1 MRRVG
6 RCVNAAVVLC
16 FFSCLALTG
25 CGGSSSSTTTPGS
38 PGSSS
43 AATPSISSVAPS
55 NVPAGSAAFTLT
67 VSGTNFENDSVIEVN
82 GVKETTTY
90 VSSTQLKTTIPDSQ
104 VASGAQ
110 LQVQVLNGTVA
121 SGASNGNDI
130 TVTNPAPAIA
140 SLTPSTID
148 KSFPPTIAVIG
159 TGFVPTSVLQLNGS
173 ARQTSFVNSTR
184 VDLTLTAADLNT
196 PGTDA
201 ITVVNSAPGGGTSKA
216 VNLVVSA
223 TSVPPTTLS
232 LVSVTPNQFTYGSPD
247 STIYLNGTGFDASAI
262 ANWNGH
268 PLTTALASATQLIA
282 TVPAVDF
289 TQLGSANITV
299 TSTTVQPSPS
309 AAVSVQVTAPPAPE
323 LNSISPNAAPI
334 GPATL
339 SIQVSGANFAPNSVV
354 QWNGQNVPTTF
365 GDSATLTAAVPGRLQ
380 TTLGNVSVKVVT
392 PAPGGGTS
400 TTLPFT
406 EYLGINSNSGVFDP
420 VDGLLY
426 LSIPSSAGAPLG
438 NSVVS
443 VDPATGAIGQPIFV
457 GSEPN
462 QLAIS
467 TDGKTLFVGLD
478 GAGAVRQVDLP
489 SHTAGAQFTLG
500 SVGGIYEPPATAQA
514 LAALPGSSTSV
525 AVSSNNASITGGGIR
540 IFDDGVPRAN
550 AGMVGYPSAVPGL
563 AADPAKSV
571 LYGIGYNAYNTYPY
585 DANGVS
591 AGISTSVTYGATQL
605 QVDNGRAYLNSGQV
619 LNAGT
624 GSLLGTFYFAPDTPA
639 GGPFVSDSAI
649 GKAFVLS
656 SGQQYSNGPYSEI
669 QAFRE
674 SDFTLINGESIPAN
688 VVPIQSYSAGAAPSS
703 LWRWGTNGLVFRTGN
718 GVYSFRTNIVQDFS
732 QTQADVE
739 VALSASGSKITGSN
753 LTLTATIANNGPKS
767 ATNVTVSGALPAGAG
782 IVSANA
788 TQGYCST
795 STMLACNLGTL
806 ASGASVKITV
816 VVKPNLAGRL
826 DLSLQAIANEA
837 DPNQANNSA
846 TISLTIATSNYEP
859 TPVLNAIAPDGA
871 QVGAT
876 DTTVTVTG
884 ANFSADS
891 TVLWNGTPLPTT
903 FVSTAE
909 LAATISASQ
918 LSTFG
923 WAPIAVSSPVAG
935 AGVSQS
941 LPFTIYNVVYLSA
954 NHMLYNPYDRLL
966 YASVNSAA
974 TQVAG
979 NSIVTIDPLTGA
991 IGEAVTVGSQPS
1003 SIALSDD
1010 GQALYS
1016 TLTGSNQIAL
1026 YHPLSHSLALTF
1038 APPNP
1043 TYSTGA
1049 NQPRGIAVMPG
1060 TENTIAIDEGSFQGL
1075 GIYDIDPS
1083 SHAVTLRGTAL
1094 SGPYTGSGPTFLDA
1108 GDLLSFDT
1116 DTTGASLN
1124 HFVVTASGLS
1134 GVNAFSP
1141 YESTLFGFGGFAVP
1155 PTFKVSSGLAF
1166 ANAGGVANPATA
1178 PATQIGIYQPLSGPY
1193 TSFGSIVEPDTSLGA
1208 VFFFGGGLTPPNSYQ
1223 PIAGLSRYD
1232 EFSFLPT
1239 AFMELANLSTST
1251 AQATSVDLVRFGS
1264 DGLAF
1269 LTSAGQIYL
1278 VRGPFV
1284 VPQLLQQN
1292 PKPTLVSLS
1301 ITSATHG
1308 AGNLRITVTGSNLVP
1323 GATVNWNDAP
1333 RTTTRTD
1340 ATHLSVAIPAS
1351 DLAAAGTASVTIT
1364 NPATA
1369 ASNAATFTIN

>member
-1 MRRVG
+1 
-6 RCVNAAVVLC
+6 VNGAN
-16 FFSCLALTG
+16 FD
-25 CGGSSSSTTTPGS
+25 SS
-38 PGSSS
+38 
-43 AATPSISSVAPS
+43 
-55 NVPAGSAAFTLT
+55 
-67 VSGTNFENDSVIEVN
+67 SVIEVN
-82 GVKETTTY
+82 DVKETTTY
-90 VSSTQLKTTIPDSQ
+90 VSPTQLKTTIPASQ
-104 VASGAQ
+104 IASGAQ

-121 SGASNGNDI
+121 SDSSNGNGI
-130 TVTNPAPAIA
+130 TVTNPAPVIV

-148 KSFPPTIAVIG
+148 KTFPPTIAVLG

-173 ARQTSFVNSTR
+173 ARQTSFVDSTR
-184 VDLTLTAADLNT
+184 VNLTLTPADLNT

-201 ITVVNSAPGGGTSKA
+201 ITVVNSAPGGGTSNA
-216 VNLVVSA
+216 VNLIVSA
-223 TSVPPTTLS
+223 APVPPTPPTLS
-232 LVSVTPNQFTYGSPD
+232 LVGVSPNQFNYGSPD
-247 STIYLNGTGFDASAI
+247 TTIYLNGTGFDTSAI
-262 ANWNGH
+262 ANWDGQ
-268 PLTTALASATQLIA
+268 PLTTTLASATQLIA

-289 TQLGSANITV
+289 TQVGSASITV
-299 TSTTVQPSPS
+299 TSTTVRPSPS
-309 AAVSVQVTAPPAPE
+309 AAVSVQVVAPPAPQ
-323 LNSISPNAAPI
+323 LNSLSPNAAPI
-334 GPATL
+334 GAAIL
-339 SIQVSGANFAPNSVV
+339 SIQVSGTGFAPNSVV

-365 GDSATLTAAVPGRLQ
+365 GDSGTLTAAVPGTLQ

-400 TTLPFT
+400 QSLPFT
-406 EYLGINSNSGVFDP
+406 EYVGITSNEAIYNP

-467 TDGKTLFVGLD
+467 SDGKTLFVGLD

-489 SHTAGAQFTLG
+489 SHTAGVQFPLG
-500 SVGGIYEPPATAQA
+500 SIGGIYEPPATAQA

-525 AVSSNNASITGGGIR
+525 AVSSNNASIPGGGIR
-540 IFDDGVPRAN
+540 IFDNGVPRAQAN
-550 AGMVGYPSAVPGL
+550 TVGYPSTVPGL
-563 AADPAKSV
+563 VADPSKSV
-571 LYGIGYNAYNTYPY
+571 LYGIGYNTYTTYPY

-591 AGISTSVTYGATQL
+591 AGISTSVTYSATQL
-605 QVDNGRAYLNSGQV
+605 QIDKGRAYLNSGQV
-619 LNAGT
+619 LDPGT
-624 GSLLGTFYFAPDTPA
+624 GSLLGTFFFAPDTPA
-639 GGPFVSDSAI
+639 TGPFVSDSGT

-656 SGQQYSNGPYSEI
+656 NGQQYSNGTYNEI

-674 SDFTLINGESIPAN
+674 SDFTLINGESIPVN
-688 VVPIQSYSAGAAPSS
+688 VVATTGYGVGATPSS
-703 LWRWGTNGLVFRTGN
+703 LWRWGTNGLVFRTSG
-718 GVYSFRTNIVQDFS
+718 GVYSFRTNIVQDLS
-732 QTQADVE
+732 QTEADIQVTL
-739 VALSASGSKITGSN
+739 AASGSEITGSN
-753 LTLTATIANNGPKS
+753 LTLTATITNNGPKS
-767 ATNVTVSGALPAGAG
+767 ATNVSVSGALPAGIG

-795 STMLACNLGTL
+795 SAMLACNLGTL
-806 ASGASVKITV
+806 ASGASAKVTL
-816 VVKPNLAGRL
+816 VVKPYLAGPL
-826 DLSLQAIANEA
+826 DLSIQAIANEA

-846 TISLTIATSNYEP
+846 STSLTIATSNYEP
-859 TPVLNAIAPDGA
+859 TPVLNAIAPNSA

-884 ANFSADS
+884 ANFSTDS
-891 TVLWNGTPLPTT
+891 AVLWNGTPLPTS

-909 LAATISASQ
+909 LTATISASQ

-923 WAPIAVSSPVAG
+923 WAPITVSSPAAG
-935 AGVSQS
+935 AGVSQP
-941 LPFTIYNVVYLSA
+941 LPYTIYNIVYLSA
-954 NHMLYNPYDRLL
+954 NHILYNPYDRLL

-974 TQVAG
+974 TQVEG

-991 IGEAVTVGSQPS
+991 IGQAVTVGSQPS

-1010 GQALYS
+1010 GQALYA

-1026 YHPLSHSLALTF
+1026 YRPLSHSLAFGF

-1049 NQPRGIAVMPG
+1049 NQPRGIAVMPD
-1060 TENTIAIDEGSFQGL
+1060 TENTIAIDEGSFEGL
-1075 GIYDIDPS
+1075 GIYDIDPTS
-1083 SHAVTLRGTAL
+1083 QAVTLRGTKL
-1094 SGPYTGSGPTFLDA
+1094 SGPYTGSGPAFLDA
-1108 GDLLSFDT
+1108 SDLLSFDT

-1124 HFVVTASGLS
+1124 HFLVTASGLS
-1134 GVNAFSP
+1134 SVNAFSP
-1141 YESTLFGFGGFAVP
+1141 YESTLLGFGGFSVP
-1155 PTFKVSSGLAF
+1155 PSFKVNAGLAF

-1178 PATQIGIYQPLSGPY
+1178 PATQIGIYQPLNGPY
-1193 TSFGSIVEPDTSLGA
+1193 TFFNLGSIVEPDTSLGA
-1208 VFFFGGGLTPPNSYQ
+1208 VFFFGAGLTPPNVYQ
-1223 PIAGLSRYD
+1223 QIAGLSRYD
-1232 EFSFLPT
+1232 EYSFLPT
-1239 AFMELANLSTST
+1239 AFIELANLSTST
-1251 AQATSVDLVRFGS
+1251 TQATSVDLIRFGS

-1292 PKPTLVSLS
+1292 PKPPLASIN
-1301 ITSATHG
+1301 ITSAIHV
-1308 AGNLRITVTGSNLVP
+1308 AGNIRITVTGSNLVP
-1323 GATVNWNDAP
+1323 GATVNWNGAP

-1351 DLAAAGTASVTIT
+1351 DLAAAGTASITIT